1 MCGVVTVHCCRDS
14 TNQEHL
20 PTGIQGAPARTE
32 ENAAHPAASDD
43 TSEDDQ
49 AIPKAVDEPV
59 SNAAEA
65 PILNAGVQPNT
76 ADPQERAAEAQEAP
90 APAAAPTRRS
100 LLATIVGAVLRLAA
114 PVVAVAT
121 VAFKRLRVLLF

>member
-1 MCGVVTVHCCRDS
+1 
-14 TNQEHL
+14 
-20 PTGIQGAPARTE
+20 
-32 ENAAHPAASDD
+32 
-43 TSEDDQ
+43 
-49 AIPKAVDEPV
+49 VDEPV

-114 PVVAVAT
+114 PAVAVAT
-121 VAFKRLRVLLF
+121 VAFKRLRALFC